1 MKNKKLNRWRQLAVC
16 AAIFLSAPFLMAQS
30 PVGSEFLVN
39 PESPGLQHEPDLQFD
54 SDGALWF
61 TWLDSMGPE
70 AEFNRVEARAVSSHG
85 ELGPVLDLVTTSGVP
100 ITPALYPLVVPTQG
114 GGVHLF
120 YTRQTEDGI
129 AHVYGQQFDTA
140 GHALGDRTILTPPS
154 PVSAIGLAVAPLPE
168 GGFSLMT
175 SGFLCFTCPGP
186 TRGSI
191 FARLLAADG
200 SPASTYFRAPRK
212 SETASSG
219 VRGMAVDGPGN
230 ITFVWSPLTGIL
242 TLVIT
247 RTSTAGASP
256 RPASRSARSSWSTPL
271 FAVPSS
277 VPRWRR
283 MKMAISWSSGRRV
296 FRRVAPLDLR
306 PAVLEDGPE
315 GRPGVP
321 GQRGAIREGLRPLG
335 GDGSRGRL
343 RGGVA
348 EFLRPPTGARCAPG
362 AGALYRRDGDAR
374 GSRVPRGSGVC
385 RLRRRAR
392 RSPSVPTASLPV
404 GPSIEGQPRDRD
416 RLRRPSRALLGVSS
430 PALVDDPQ
438 IHVRRRRLDG
448 RVVVLH
454 QGHLRRRWRSP

>member
-140 GHALGDRTILTPPS
+140 GHALGERTILTPPS

-230 ITFVWSPLTGIL
+230 ITFVWSPLNGDPDTRDYADIHGRRFSSAGEPIGPEFVVNTTLRGTQFGPSVAADEDGDFVVVWQTRFPGGLLRSIFGQRFSKTGQK
-242 TLVIT
+242 
-247 RTSTAGASP
+247 AGPEFRVNEERFEKDFAPSVAMD
-256 RPASRSARSSWSTPL
+256 REGNFVVAWQSFSRS
-271 FAVPSS
+271 
-277 VPRWRR
+277 
-283 MKMAISWSSGRRV
+283 
-296 FRRVAPLDLR
+296 
-306 PAVLEDGPE
+306 
-315 GRPGVP
+315 
-321 GQRGAIREGLRPLG
+321 
-335 GDGSRGRL
+335 
-343 RGGVA
+343 
-348 EFLRPPTGARCAPG
+348 PTRARCGQVRAR
-362 AGALYRRDGDAR
+362 LYRRDGTPAGPEFPVAPGYAACGEEPKVAFGPNGVFALVWSVDRGYSPETGTDFDVHAAR
-374 GSRVPRGSGVC
+374 F
-385 RLRRRAR
+385 
-392 RSPSVPTASLPV
+392 SV
-404 GPSIEGQPRDRD
+404 
-416 RLRRPSRALLGVSS
+416 S
-430 PALVDDPQ
+430 PALP
-438 IHVRRRRLDG
+438 
-448 RVVVLH
+448 
-454 QGHLRRRWRSP
+454 